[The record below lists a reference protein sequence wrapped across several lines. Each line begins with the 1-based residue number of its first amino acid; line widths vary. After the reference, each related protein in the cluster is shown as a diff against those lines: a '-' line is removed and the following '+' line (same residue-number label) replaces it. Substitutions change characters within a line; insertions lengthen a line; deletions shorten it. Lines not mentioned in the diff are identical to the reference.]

1 MTTVKQLLDNKG
13 YEVWSIEPSRS
24 VYDAI
29 KLMADKDIGALLV
42 IEKGALVGT
51 ITERHYSRSVA
62 LKGKTSPQTPVS
74 EIMERPVMP
83 VGLNCTID
91 ECMSLMTEHRVRH
104 LPVVCDGRPIGVV
117 SIGDLVKSII
127 SEQQITIRHLE
138 HYVNGRAAAG

>member
-51 ITERHYSRSVA
+51 ITERHYEV
-62 LKGKTSPQTPVS
+62 V
-74 EIMERPVMP
+74 
-83 VGLNCTID
+83 
-91 ECMSLMTEHRVRH
+91 
-104 LPVVCDGRPIGVV
+104 PVVR
-117 SIGDLVKSII
+117 
-127 SEQQITIRHLE
+127 TIFPLR
-138 HYVNGRAAAG
+138 